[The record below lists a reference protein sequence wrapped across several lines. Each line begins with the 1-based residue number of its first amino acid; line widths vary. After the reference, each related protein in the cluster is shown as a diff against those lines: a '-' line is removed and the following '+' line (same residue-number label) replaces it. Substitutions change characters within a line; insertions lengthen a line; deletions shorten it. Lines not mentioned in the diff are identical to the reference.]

1 MFQIIFN
8 DLSAAEMAALPK
20 LLQLE
25 ILGEFQVLPDDL
37 GNLDPKRFG
46 QVSRDGRTLYRY
58 RAGDYRI
65 YFEQKTAG
73 LVIHR
78 VLHKNSL
85 KDFAFRSQ
93 LPGSEDEELAGNPK
107 FWDLIDSAAAAPS
120 RK

>member
-1 MFQIIFN
+1 MLQIIFN

-37 GNLDPKRFG
+37 DKLDPTLYG

-65 YFEQKTAG
+65 YFEPHDHG
-73 LVIHR
+73 LLIRR
-78 VLHKNSL
+78 VLSKNTIRDFLFRASL
-85 KDFAFRSQ
+85 PMA
-93 LPGSEDEELAGNPK
+93 EDEELAGNQK
-107 FWDLIDSAAAAPS
+107 FWELIEQDGKKP
-120 RK
+120 

>member
-37 GNLDPKRFG
+37 ENLDPKRFG
-46 QVSRDGRTLYRY
+46 KVGRDGRTLYRY

-65 YFEQKTAG
+65 YFEPHDHG
-73 LVIHR
+73 LLIRR
-78 VLHKNSL
+78 VLSKNTIRDFLFRASL
-85 KDFAFRSQ
+85 PMA
-93 LPGSEDEELAGNPK
+93 EDEQLAGNHK
-107 FWDLIDSAAAAPS
+107 FWELIEQDGQKS
-120 RK
+120 